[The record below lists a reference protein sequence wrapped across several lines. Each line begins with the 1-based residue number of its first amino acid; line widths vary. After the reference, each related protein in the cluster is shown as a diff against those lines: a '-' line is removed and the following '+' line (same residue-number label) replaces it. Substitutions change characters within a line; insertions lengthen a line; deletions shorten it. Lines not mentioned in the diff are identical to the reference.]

1 MTLSKFYCN
10 IAETIK
16 LSYMK
21 KMFTILSVLGLSI
34 ASYAQV
40 TVTYQV
46 DVNAYLAAG
55 NTLNANGIRVGGNFT
70 SNGSTVADWA
80 PADASAAMTDLGNG
94 IWSIDVTYPTASVG
108 ATQYYKFVN
117 GDWGTNEGTDPA
129 NTIVSG
135 GCGVDDG
142 SGNINRTLVVP
153 SSNTTLCYVWD
164 ACTACAASLP
174 ETAIN
179 NVVVTPNPV
188 NETATFT
195 FALNGTNDVTI
206 TLFDLTGKVFSTT
219 TVSNQ
224 TTAAVNTA
232 QLNAGTY
239 IYTVKAGESTVTGK
253 IVK

>member
-16 LSYMK
+16 LFYMK
-21 KMFTILSVLGLSI
+21 KIFTILSVLGLSI

-46 DVNAYLAAG
+46 DINAYIAAG

-70 SNGSTVADWA
+70 SNGATVLDWT
-80 PADASAAMTDLGNG
+80 PADAASAMTDLGNG

-117 GDWGTNEGTDPA
+117 GDWGTNEGTDAA
-129 NTIVSG
+129 NTIATG

-142 SGNINRTLVVP
+142 AGNINRTLTIP
-153 SSNTTLCYVWD
+153 SSNITLCYAWD

-179 NVVVTPNPV
+179 NVVVSPNPV

-195 FALNGTNDVTI
+195 FALNGSNDVTI
-206 TLFDLTGKVFSTT
+206 TLFDLTGKVVSTT

-224 TTAAVNTA
+224 SSAAVNTA
-232 QLNAGTY
+232 ALNAGTY

>member
-1 MTLSKFYCN
+1 
-10 IAETIK
+10 
-16 LSYMK
+16 MK
-21 KMFTILSVLGLSI
+21 KIFTILSVLGLSI

-46 DVNAYLAAG
+46 DINAYIAAG
-55 NTLNANGIRVGGNFT
+55 NTLNANGMRVGGNFT
-70 SNGSTVADWA
+70 SNGAAVLDWT
-80 PADASAAMTDLGNG
+80 PADAASAMTDLGNG

-129 NTIVSG
+129 NTIATG

-142 SGNINRTLVVP
+142 SGNINRTLTIP
-153 SSNTTLCYVWD
+153 SSNTTLCYAWD
-164 ACTACAASLP
+164 ACTACAAGLT
-174 ETAIN
+174 EAAIN
-179 NVVVTPNPV
+179 NVVVSPNPV

-195 FALNGTNDVTI
+195 FALNGSNDVTI
-206 TLFDLTGKVFSTT
+206 TLFDLTGKVVSTT

-224 TTAAVNTA
+224 SSAAVNTA
-232 QLNAGTY
+232 ALNAGTY

>member
-10 IAETIK
+10 IAKTIK
-16 LSYMK
+16 LTYMK

-46 DVNAYLAAG
+46 DINAYIAAG
-55 NTLNANGIRVGGNFT
+55 NTLNANGMRVGGNFT
-70 SNGSTVADWA
+70 SNGSTVADWS
-80 PADASAAMTDLGNG
+80 PSDASAAMTDLGNG

-108 ATQYYKFVN
+108 ATQFYKFVN
-117 GDWGTNEGTDPA
+117 GDWGTNEGTDAA

-142 SGNINRTLVVP
+142 SGNINRTLTIP
-153 SSNTTLCYVWD
+153 SSNTTLCFVWD
-164 ACTACAASLP
+164 ACTACTASLP
-174 ETAIN
+174 EAAIN

-195 FALNGTNDVTI
+195 FALNGSNDVTI
-206 TLFDLTGKVFSTT
+206 TLFDLAGKVVSTT

-224 TTAAVNTA
+224 TTAAVNTSM
-232 QLNAGTY
+232 LNAGTY